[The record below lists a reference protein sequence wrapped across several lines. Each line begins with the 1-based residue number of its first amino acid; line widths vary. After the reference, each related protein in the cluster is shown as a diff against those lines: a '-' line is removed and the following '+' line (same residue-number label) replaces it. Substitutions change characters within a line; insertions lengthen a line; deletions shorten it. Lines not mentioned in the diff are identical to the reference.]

1 MGSEHYCL
9 RWNNHQSNLLGV
21 FSQLLHDES
30 LVDVT
35 LACSEGASIR
45 AHKVVLSACSSYF
58 RSLFVDH
65 PSRHPIVIL
74 KDVGLEEL
82 RTLVDFM
89 YKGEV
94 NVQYCQ
100 LPALLKTA
108 ESLQVKGLAE
118 MTTLSAAGID
128 TRNVPEPMEE
138 CQQQDIRECT
148 ESHERL
154 DERDTRDKEERR
166 EAKESREIRER
177 DCKDIRE
184 GHRESRETRD
194 LGGHRERDRERERE
208 PRDLIR
214 ETRDSRDLRD
224 HRDSRDHRELRDVK
238 DNREPRDLREIRD
251 ARDLRDARDQREA
264 VEASPPRISPLLSV
278 RRFRPETSIETPTLT
293 HPPIPKDEPPD
304 EPMRPSS
311 PEDDSVSIR
320 SNGANENVGINM
332 IINSHG
338 GLGPRYSPVEQRLSV
353 LNTLP
358 HPGLPHPSHSSL
370 SSPRNEPIAG
380 PSGLPPVQ
388 QVPLSLKKEADWD
401 RSNEEKS
408 VESAPEYRM
417 QHESMCLDMTCGS
430 PNIAS
435 PIPPSSPTALPLWS
449 PLLALQACRL
459 RRYLSDDCMAYQ
471 SRHLLHSERRRCG
484 VCLASFPSTWLLER
498 HAALQ
503 HASQSSTDDK
513 PFVCEQCGQSYR
525 YRSAYVKHR
534 EQNHRARLPAD
545 KLFTCDV
552 CGMQFRYLKS
562 FKKHRLNHTL
572 ERLHTKNTDQ
582 PEGIDQVTSTNEVL
596 IGQCGEMDLS
606 MKKKNR
612 TDVVRTPPIDVIV
625 DGEQDSTVDS
635 NGPTDSIVT
644 VDDSNDCR
652 NSSADSETKRDESVT
667 NERRRVPVSFASV
680 SSMADSSE
688 SESRGDSKLESS
700 SSHSGI
706 LGFLQNDDR
715 QRDRERRF
723 ACPFCGKCV
732 RSKENLKLHVRKHTG
747 ERPFVCL
754 FCGRAF
760 GGKSDLTRHL
770 RIHTGERPYHCEAC
784 GKCFARADYLSKH
797 LTTHVHNAR

>member
-214 ETRDSRDLRD
+214 ETRDSRDPRD

-417 QHESMCLDMTCGS
+417 QHESEYEGSGRGRIDEGERAYPCIHCGAAFPHQSKLTRHILTTHTLDTLKYRDALMGRPMGLPMIGQFS
-430 PNIAS
+430 E
-435 PIPPSSPTALPLWS
+435 PTYMSMPTEES
-449 PLLALQACRL
+449 PLDL
-459 RRYLSDDCMAYQ
+459 DIGPV
-471 SRHLLHSERRRCG
+471 EPG
-484 VCLASFPSTWLLER
+484 NV
-498 HAALQ
+498 
-503 HASQSSTDDK
+503 
-513 PFVCEQCGQSYR
+513 
-525 YRSAYVKHR
+525 
-534 EQNHRARLPAD
+534 
-545 KLFTCDV
+545 
-552 CGMQFRYLKS
+552 
-562 FKKHRLNHTL
+562 
-572 ERLHTKNTDQ
+572 
-582 PEGIDQVTSTNEVL
+582 VL
-596 IGQCGEMDLS
+596 C
-606 MKKKNR
+606 K
-612 TDVVRTPPIDVIV
+612 
-625 DGEQDSTVDS
+625 
-635 NGPTDSIVT
+635 
-644 VDDSNDCR
+644 
-652 NSSADSETKRDESVT
+652 
-667 NERRRVPVSFASV
+667 
-680 SSMADSSE
+680 
-688 SESRGDSKLESS
+688 
-700 SSHSGI
+700 
-706 LGFLQNDDR
+706 
-715 QRDRERRF
+715 
-723 ACPFCGKCV
+723 FCGKSFPDVSSLIAHLPVHTGDRPFKCEFCG
-732 RSKENLKLHVRKHTG
+732 KAFKLRHHMKDHCRVHTG
-747 ERPFVCL
+747 ERPFRCVL
-754 FCGRAF
+754 
-760 GGKSDLTRHL
+760 
-770 RIHTGERPYHCEAC
+770 C
-784 GKCFARADYLSKH
+784 GKTFSRSTILKAHEKTHYPKYARKFLSPSPVDTEEESPH
-797 LTTHVHNAR
+797 Q